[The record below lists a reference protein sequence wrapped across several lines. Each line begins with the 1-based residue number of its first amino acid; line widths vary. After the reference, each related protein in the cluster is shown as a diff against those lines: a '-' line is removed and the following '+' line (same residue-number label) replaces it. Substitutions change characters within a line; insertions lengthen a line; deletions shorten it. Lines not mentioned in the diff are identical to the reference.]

1 MTPSGEVTFCL
12 KRVFQGEGLR
22 LQPQI
27 ITDVHS
33 RCSAKGTKNIQVA
46 MVSKYFCPFLVLET
60 NCAVPNTWR
69 KNRA

>member
-12 KRVFQGEGLR
+12 KRVFQGEG

-46 MVSKYFCPFLVLET
+46 IVRKYFCPFLFAGDKLRSAKHLEE
-60 NCAVPNTWR
+60 
-69 KNRA
+69 KS